1 MSITQAALRFHQV
14 VKRYAGAAVLDG
26 VDLEIAPGE
35 CVGLAGVNGAG
46 KTSLIKC
53 LLDFV
58 ALDGG
63 SIDIFGVPH
72 RDSAARRPLVFLP
85 ERFQPPYYLT
95 GARFLSTMMKLHG
108 RALDDGLIARECTL
122 LGLPQ
127 DALAKPVRQH
137 SKGTSQKLGLAACFL
152 SGKTTLVLDE
162 PMSGLDPQARVLFK
176 DRLRRAR
183 AEGATVLFSSHLLA
197 DVEELCD
204 RMVILHG
211 GRLRFTGTP
220 AACRAVHGADTLEGA
235 FMKAIA

>member
-1 MSITQAALRFHQV
+1 VLEQTGIAYAASR
-14 VKRYAGAAVLDG
+14 
-26 VDLEIAPGE
+26 
-35 CVGLAGVNGAG
+35 
-46 KTSLIKC
+46 
-53 LLDFV
+53 
-58 ALDGG
+58 
-63 SIDIFGVPH
+63 
-72 RDSAARRPLVFLP
+72 
-85 ERFQPPYYLT
+85 
-95 GARFLSTMMKLHG
+95 
-108 RALDDGLIARECTL
+108 
-122 LGLPQ
+122 
-127 DALAKPVRQH
+127 PVRRL
-137 SKGTSQKLGLAACFL
+137 SKGMLQRTGLAAAL
-152 SGKTTLVLDE
+152 VAEPELLVLDE